1 VESRNVISVMEPM
14 AAATQTVPRSE
25 ALIELRGLTVDYG
38 VGERNVR
45 AVDGIDLTIRAGEV
59 VGLAGES
66 GCGKTTVANAVMQ
79 ILRPPAYVAGGSIF
93 FQGEDLVARKR
104 EQLRRYRWQNVSMVF
119 QSAMNALN
127 PVMRVG
133 DQFVDMMRAHERVS
147 KRMALARAGELLEV
161 VGIDRRRIRAYPHEL
176 SGGMRQRV
184 IIAMAL
190 ALGPELLI
198 MDEPTTALDV
208 VVQREILQQVQDL
221 KRDLGFA
228 VLFITHD
235 LSLLVEFADRI
246 AIMYAGEIVETAPSA
261 LLHRNPQ
268 HPYTRGLME
277 SFPPLTGPLQRLVG
291 IPGSPPDLADPP
303 TGCRFHPRCPLCVP
317 DGPAYRKQTTERP
330 LLRLVGPKHF
340 AACHLVE
347 GAS

>member
-1 VESRNVISVMEPM
+1 MEPVA
-14 AAATQTVPRSE
+14 AAATTVPKGE
-25 ALIELRGLTVDYG
+25 ALVELRGLTVDYG
-38 VGERNVR
+38 VGERFVR
-45 AVDGIDLTIRAGEV
+45 AVDGIDLTIHAGEV

-79 ILRPPAYVAGGSIF
+79 ILRPPAYVAGGSILF
-93 FQGEDLVARKR
+93 RGEDLVGRKR

-133 DQFVDMMRAHERVS
+133 DQFVDMMRAHQRVP
-147 KRMALARAGELLEV
+147 KRAALARAGELLEV
-161 VGIDRRRIRAYPHEL
+161 VGIDSRRVRAYPHEL

-190 ALGPELLI
+190 ALEPELMI

-208 VVQREILQQVQDL
+208 VVQREILQQVQEL
-221 KRDLGFA
+221 QRTLGFA

-246 AIMYAGEIVETAPSA
+246 AIMYAGEIVESAPSSQ
-261 LLHRNPQ
+261 LHTNPQ

-303 TGCRFHPRCPLCVP
+303 SGCRFHPRCPLCVP

-330 LLRLVGPKHF
+330 QLRLVGPDHF